1 MTFMNFDERVTAHLD
16 RMSAAEQR
24 VARMFQENREEVL
37 FASAA
42 SLAAKAETSDATV
55 VRATKAL
62 GFKGM
67 DELRRSIAEEIKNA
81 SLSSRLAET
90 LREAHGDLGASFN
103 LTLDI
108 HLNAIGNI
116 RRDLPVALFEEAVS
130 LLTVARR
137 IVIFGIGP
145 SGALAMYFAMQLER
159 LGVQTMTMTQ
169 TGRLF
174 ADDLHRLRSGDMVV
188 AMAYSQ
194 VYRELAVLLDE
205 ADRLKLP
212 KIVVTDSLGGTL
224 RPRVNL
230 VLPVERGRADMLS
243 MHTAT
248 LGALEALLV
257 GLAVRLPEQATR
269 SLETLN
275 RLRSEIG
282 DEHPRQSKA
291 GER

>member
-1 MTFMNFDERVTAHLD
+1 MFMNFDERVAAHLG

-24 VARMFQENREEVL
+24 VARVFQENREEVL

-42 SLAAKAETSDATV
+42 ALATKAATSDATV

-67 DELRRSIAEEIKNA
+67 DELRRSIAEELKQNA

-90 LREAHGDLGASFN
+90 LREARNDLGASFN
-103 LTLDI
+103 LVIDTHLDA
-108 HLNAIGNI
+108 LGNI
-116 RRDLPVALFEEAVS
+116 RRDLSVGLFEEAVS
-130 LLTVARR
+130 LIAGARR
-137 IVIFGIGP
+137 VVIFGIGP
-145 SGALAMYFAMQLER
+145 SGALALYFAMQLER
-159 LGVQTMTMTQ
+159 LGLDAMTMTQ

-174 ADDLHRLRSGDMVV
+174 ADDLHRLRSGDVLI

-194 VYRELAVLLDE
+194 IYRELDVLLDE
-205 ADRLKLP
+205 GDRLGIA
-212 KIVVTDSLGGTL
+212 KIVVTDSLGGSL
-224 RPRVNL
+224 RPRVDI

-257 GLAVRLPEQATR
+257 GIAVKRPESAMQ
-269 SLETLN
+269 SLESLN
-275 RLRSEIG
+275 RLRGEIG
-282 DEHPRQSKA
+282 AE
-291 GER
+291 ERGRSTDDAR